1 MTAPRLRAFHTA
13 SPSPGE
19 RRHRKPGR
27 AGSSA
32 FRVFAAALA
41 SLFFAGAAH
50 AVQDCELNGR
60 SVSPSDGSTTA
71 GKTGLM
77 RCKDHATGE
86 IQREQQ
92 VQNGVFMGLVRFYEK
107 GKLAREHTLNA
118 KGNMQGRAR
127 EFSPAGQVL
136 REATYDDGQERGL
149 VRSFYPNGQLRR
161 ATFHPDTGSGT
172 ERAFVEFTER
182 GQMSMLRCGEA
193 PVLAPAAD
201 DAKLCGFVGGPS
213 QVDLFDARGTLRS
226 RVSYVSG
233 KRVRSQEF
241 YDNGKPSTLDET
253 TGNQR
258 IERSFSSEGIKRR
271 ETAWLLVERTAI
283 RQREQEFSE
292 KGTLVRDQRWN
303 PAGEP
308 LRDDSY
314 YLNGQPR
321 SKAVYSGSGN
331 ARTVEVTEF
340 YDSGQRAAHGRYL
353 APGRNR
359 QVPVGTH
366 QRFSEKGTLLAE
378 SSFDAKGRITRER
391 TWDENGELQRD
402 DEVFE
407 DGSRKAYTQ

>member
-1 MTAPRLRAFHTA
+1 MP
-13 SPSPGE
+13 
-19 RRHRKPGR
+19 
-27 AGSSA
+27 
-32 FRVFAAALA
+32 
-41 SLFFAGAAH
+41 FFAEPHVAARIFRLTLTTLIPLPFLFGASAAQ
-50 AVQDCELNGR
+50 AVQVCELNGQ
-60 SVSPSDGSTTA
+60 SVSPSNGSTTA

-77 RCKDHATGE
+77 RCKDGTSGE
-86 IQREQQ
+86 LQREQQ

-107 GKLAREHTLNA
+107 GKLAREHTINA

-136 REATYDDGQERGL
+136 REAVYDDGQERGL
-149 VRSFYPNGQLRR
+149 VRSFYPGGQLRR
-161 ATFHPDTGSGT
+161 ATFYPDTGAGP

-193 PVLAPAAD
+193 PVLAPVAD
-201 DAKLCGFVGGPS
+201 DAKLCGFTSGGAS

-226 RVSYVSG
+226 RVSYLAG
-233 KRVRSQEF
+233 KRTRSQEF

-258 IERSFSSEGIKRR
+258 IERSFSSEGVKRR
-271 ETAWLLVERTAI
+271 ETVWLLAERTAI

-292 KGTLVRDQRWN
+292 KGSVVRDQRWT

-308 LRDDSY
+308 LRDDSF

-321 SKAVYSGSGN
+321 SKAVYSGTGT
-331 ARTVEVTEF
+331 ARVVEVTEF
-340 YDSGQRAAHGRYL
+340 YDSGQRAAQGRYL
-353 APGRNR
+353 APGRSR
-359 QVPVGTH
+359 QVPIGTH

-378 SSFDAKGRITRER
+378 SHFDPKGRVTRER
-391 TWDENGELQRD
+391 AWDENGDLQRD

-407 DGSRKAYTQ
+407 DGSRKAFTQ

>member
-1 MTAPRLRAFHTA
+1 MPVFAE
-13 SPSPGE
+13 PS
-19 RRHRKPGR
+19 
-27 AGSSA
+27 SSSSSFSLVA
-32 FRVFAAALA
+32 RIFRVTLTTLLPLP
-41 SLFFAGAAH
+41 LFFGASAAQ
-50 AVQDCELNGR
+50 AVQTCELNGL
-60 SVSPSDGSTTA
+60 SVSPSNGASTA

-77 RCKDHATGE
+77 RCKDSATGE
-86 IQREQQ
+86 LQREQQ

-149 VRSFYPNGQLRR
+149 VRSFYPGGQLRR
-161 ATFHPDTGSGT
+161 ATFHSDSGSGT

-182 GQMSMLRCGEA
+182 GQMSLLRCGEA
-193 PVLAPAAD
+193 PVLAPVAD
-201 DAKLCGFVGGPS
+201 DARLCGFTGGAS

-226 RVSYVSG
+226 RVSYQSG

-258 IERSFSSEGIKRR
+258 VERSFSSEGVKRR
-271 ETAWLLVERTAI
+271 ETVWLLVERTAI

-292 KGTLVRDQRWN
+292 KGTVVRDQRWTTTGD
-303 PAGEP
+303 PV
-308 LRDDSY
+308 RDDSY

-321 SKAVYSGSGN
+321 SKAVYSGAGT

-340 YDSGQRAAHGRYL
+340 YDSGQRAAQGRYL

-359 QVPVGTH
+359 QVAIGTH

-378 SSFDAKGRITRER
+378 SSFDAKGRVTRER
-391 TWDENGELQRD
+391 AWDENGELQRD

-407 DGSRKAYTQ
+407 DGSRKAFTQ

>member
-1 MTAPRLRAFHTA
+1 MPVFAET
-13 SPSPGE
+13 
-19 RRHRKPGR
+19 
-27 AGSSA
+27 SSLA
-32 FRVFAAALA
+32 ARVFRVTLTTLLPLP
-41 SLFFAGAAH
+41 LFFGAGAAH
-50 AVQDCELNGR
+50 AVQDCELNGQ
-60 SVSPSDGSTTA
+60 SVSPSNGASTA

-77 RCKDHATGE
+77 RCKDQATGE
-86 IQREQQ
+86 LQREQQ

-107 GKLAREHTLNA
+107 GKLAREHTINA
-118 KGNMQGRAR
+118 KGNIQGRAR
-127 EFSPAGQVL
+127 EFSPAGQIL

-149 VRSFYPNGQLRR
+149 VRSFYPGGQLRR
-161 ATFHPDTGSGT
+161 ATFYPDTGTGT

-193 PVLAPAAD
+193 PVLAPVAD
-201 DAKLCGFVGGPS
+201 DAKLCGFTGGAS

-226 RVSYVSG
+226 RLSYLAG
-233 KRVRSQEF
+233 KRTRTQEF
-241 YDNGKPSTLDET
+241 YDNGKPSVLDET

-258 IERSFSSEGIKRR
+258 TERSFSSEGVKRR
-271 ETAWLLVERTAI
+271 ETVWLLVERTAI

-308 LRDDSY
+308 IRDDSF

-321 SKAVYSGSGN
+321 SKSVYSGAGN

-353 APGRNR
+353 APGRGR

-366 QRFSEKGTLLAE
+366 QRFNEKGTLLAE
-378 SSFDAKGRITRER
+378 SNFDAKGRVTRER
-391 TWDENGELQRD
+391 AWDENGDLQRD

-407 DGSRKAYTQ
+407 DGSRKAFTR

>member
-1 MTAPRLRAFHTA
+1 MPVFA
-13 SPSPGE
+13 E
-19 RRHRKPGR
+19 
-27 AGSSA
+27 SSSLA
-32 FRVFAAALA
+32 ARVFRVTLTTLLPLP
-41 SLFFAGAAH
+41 LFFGAGAAH
-50 AVQDCELNGR
+50 AVQDCELNGQ
-60 SVSPSDGSTTA
+60 SVSPSDGSSTA

-77 RCKDHATGE
+77 RCKDQATGE

-92 VQNGVFMGLVRFYEK
+92 LQNGVFMGLVRFYEK
-107 GKLAREHTLNA
+107 GKLAREHTINA

-127 EFSPAGQVL
+127 EFSPAGQIL

-149 VRSFYPNGQLRR
+149 VRSFYPGGQLRR
-161 ATFHPDTGSGT
+161 ATFHPDTGKD
-172 ERAFVEFTER
+172 RAFVEFTER
-182 GQMSMLRCGEA
+182 GQLAMLRCGET
-193 PVLAPAAD
+193 PVLAPVAD
-201 DAKLCGFVGGPS
+201 DARLCGFVAPPS
-213 QVDLFDARGTLRS
+213 QVDLFDARGVLRS
-226 RVSYVSG
+226 RVSYTAG

-253 TGNQR
+253 IGNQR
-258 IERSFSSEGIKRR
+258 FERSFSSEGVKRR
-271 ETAWLLVERTAI
+271 ETVWLLVERTSI

-308 LRDDSY
+308 IRDDSF

-321 SKAVYSGSGN
+321 SKSVYSGSGN

-353 APGRNR
+353 APGRGR

-366 QRFSEKGTLLAE
+366 QRFNEKGTLLAE
-378 SSFDAKGRITRER
+378 SNFDAKGRVTRER
-391 TWDENGELQRD
+391 AWDENGDLQRD

-407 DGSRKAYTQ
+407 DGSRKAFTR